1 MPILMR
7 VTDALRT
14 EGASAPQVHGFD
26 SHTLFR
32 LCFLLLLRNS
42 VAPNSFTSYFVL
54 RTSYLITPVSSR
66 RKAIAHHEARI
77 FLGTAAV
84 RDA

>member
-1 MPILMR
+1 MGWAVRMWQGKR
-7 VTDALRT
+7 VFSLTGALIYSPLIIP
-14 EGASAPQVHGFD
+14 A
-26 SHTLFR
+26 
-32 LCFLLLLRNS
+32 LLLPTPPRNS

-77 FLGTAAV
+77 FLGTDV
-84 RDA
+84 GL